1 MGMVVEEEKSRKKWE
16 GGGVVFKN
24 EYKVQIGGE
33 ERRNGWNERNALP

>member
-16 GGGVVFKN
+16 GGVVFKN